1 MKIALGSDHAGY
13 ELKTEIIPLLREL
26 GHEPVDFGCG
36 PEEKANYVLFAEKAA
51 LAVQNGSCRLA
62 VLFCGTGLGMAF
74 VANKLKGIRAT
85 PCWDEYTARMSRAH
99 NNANCLSLGGRVT
112 APEKARAIVRV
123 WLETE
128 FEGGRHEE
136 RLETL
141 RELEERI
148 CRPRDDNSGGTD
160 AVTS

>member
-13 ELKTEIIPLLREL
+13 DLKKEILSLLGEL

-51 LAVQNGSCRLA
+51 RAVQEGSCRLG
-62 VLFCGTGLGMAF
+62 VLICGTGLGMAMA
-74 VANKLKGIRAT
+74 ANKLKGIRAT

-99 NNANCLSLGGRVT
+99 NNANCLCLGGRVT
-112 APEKARAIVRV
+112 PPSTARDIVRV
-123 WLETE
+123 WLETT

-136 RLETL
+136 RLASL
-141 RELEERI
+141 REIENRV
-148 CRPRDDNSGGTD
+148 CRPPDEP
-160 AVTS
+160 